1 MQKDMLYLE
10 MILTQLFLLLLA
22 IEIQMDHKSSLG
34 GLQNTASTINVS
46 LNKIGLLSK
55 EKAYDRSRKVTV
67 TFSKNQASG
76 NNNDGNNALENG
88 LTYSDKHMYG
98 TRVED
103 EEICLNYPDVA
114 KVIAIY
120 ESLNTSAP
128 TFDRLTFDNTLDVN
142 NNAIVGE
149 NIKSLDGKIVARVVG
164 KTTDAV
170 DVVYLSLNKFDSFDE
185 VEFQE
190 SNIKGE
196 IQLQTEGKYKDL
208 TTSFTLDKG
217 QRNQYY
223 DYSRIVRNAEVSA
236 PSRQLTIIFDHYTVP
251 SGDTGDA
258 FTVQSYDQ
266 DRFRTDIPSIG
277 SIDPIRAF

>member
-1 MQKDMLYLE
+1 
-10 MILTQLFLLLLA
+10 
-22 IEIQMDHKSSLG
+22 
-34 GLQNTASTINVS
+34 
-46 LNKIGLLSK
+46 
-55 EKAYDRSRKVTV
+55 
-67 TFSKNQASG
+67 
-76 NNNDGNNALENG
+76 
-88 LTYSDKHMYG
+88 MYG

-120 ESLNTSAP
+120 ESLGTSAP

-277 SIDPIRAF
+277 SIDPIEKLLIQLILDPELQYMIHLLQLFLHSTILPGHLILLLQNT